1 MQRPSKGPKL
11 PTGHDLQC
19 FYARFVDLVQCEGIL
34 LTMSD
39 LSLADFPYGP
49 KFNLKCEVLVKK
61 QNNSIAYKKAS
72 NMYILFSGNI
82 LGLEGKVDTTLA
94 NVDHLMSNSASNERK
109 FDDLETTHLDIK
121 SKFCILHKLQSN
133 ISINSRDKYQE

>member
-1 MQRPSKGPKL
+1 M
-11 PTGHDLQC
+11 
-19 FYARFVDLVQCEGIL
+19 E
-34 LTMSD
+34 
-39 LSLADFPYGP
+39 
-49 KFNLKCEVLVKK
+49 K
-61 QNNSIAYKKAS
+61 QNYSIEYKKVS
-72 NMYILFSGNI
+72 NIPSNIYILFFSGSI